1 MPISPSVT
9 IIDPAIVS
17 ASNNSTRS
25 NAAASD
31 VSGSMAASN
40 VSGSN
45 VSAGVDAAIATMHT
59 AHMGATEAATTAV
72 EAATTA
78 AAPSGVCLIKR
89 SPEEEGQC
97 STEQKNL
104 L

>member
-17 ASNNSTRS
+17 ASNNRTRS
-25 NAAASD
+25 NAAAGN
-31 VSGSMAASN
+31 VSGRMAASN

-59 AHMGATEAATTAV
+59 AHMGTTEAATTAV

-78 AAPSGVCLIKR
+78 AETATASGICVIKR
-89 SPEEEGQC
+89 SA
-97 STEQKNL
+97 
-104 L
+104 